1 MLSDYLTLAVKNL
14 RRRGLRSW
22 LTLIGILIGITA
34 VVSLISLGDGLKL
47 AVNSQF
53 GISTTN
59 VITIQGGGLT
69 GYGPPG
75 TGVVTPLTKSDVKE
89 IDSIDLV
96 EIAIARNIETVQ
108 FEFKDRVQ
116 LGFIGSL
123 PDGEGRKLVY
133 DTMEVTAEQGR
144 LLRDGDSRKIV
155 IGSSLADKNKN
166 NLDIPIELGDSLLI
180 NEVSFRVVGIMEKKG
195 SFILD
200 SVILMND
207 ADVEDITN
215 VGETVDIIVAKIKTK
230 EDMPLAKEK
239 IEELLRKIRNVKE
252 GEEDF
257 EVSTPEAQ
265 LATVNQILAGV
276 QIFIVLIA
284 SVSIIVGGV
293 GIVNTMTTSVL
304 ERVKEIGIM
313 KSVGARNSDIF
324 LMFFIEAGLLGLLGG
339 IGGVIVGTSI
349 GYLGTM
355 GLNSFLGSTTSPEI
369 NLPVILL
376 ALAGSF
382 IVGSIA
388 GISPAMNAARQHPVE
403 ALRK

>member
-1 MLSDYLTLAVKNL
+1 MLSDYFKLAINNL

-22 LTLIGILIGITA
+22 LTLLGILIGITA
-34 VVSLISLGDGLKL
+34 VVALISLGDGLKL

-53 GISTTN
+53 GISTTT

-89 IDSIDLV
+89 IEAIDLV
-96 EIAIARNIETVQ
+96 ELAIPRNIETIRLS
-108 FEFKDRVQ
+108 FKDKEI
-116 LGFIGSL
+116 IGMMASM
-123 PDGEGRKLVY
+123 PDGKGREFVHENLELSV
-133 DTMEVTAEQGR
+133 AQGR

-155 IGSSLADKNKN
+155 IGWNLADKTKN
-166 NLDIPIELGDSLLI
+166 NLDKDIELGDSLII
-180 NEVSFRVVGIMEKKG
+180 NKVSFRIVGILAKKG
-195 SFILD
+195 SFIID
-200 SVILMND
+200 GTVLMND

-215 VGETVDIIVAKIKTK
+215 VGDTVDIIAAKIKTK

-239 IEELLRKIRNVKE
+239 IEDLMRKLRNVKE

-284 SVSIIVGGV
+284 SISIIVGAV

-304 ERVKEIGIM
+304 ERVREIGIM

-324 LMFFIEAGLLGLLGG
+324 SMFFIEAGLLGLLGG
-339 IGGVIVGTSI
+339 IGGVVVGTSI
-349 GYLGTM
+349 GYLGTI

-382 IVGSIA
+382 VIGSIA
-388 GISPAMNAARQHPVE
+388 GISPAMNAARLHPVD